1 MTSIEQSFLLRALE
15 GMTWRSTM
23 ANQHSRS
30 PGQYLCVQKSLRA
43 LVWHSGSG
51 LCWRTILH
59 LGHNKLLLPCFKCIL
74 PSRTLKPLYR
84 LFHSPGHHFN
94 LIKMGLVLL
103 MIFSKLPRS
112 PSTPSMQTQ
121 WASWN
126 MNQILASSIQKP
138 LPPHL
143 SKFLFTGLQP
153 CGPRPPS
160 LWPCQAFL
168 CKLRRALPC
177 QWLPHCHPSDL
188 SSKAPPQTGLI

>member
-74 PSRTLKPLYR
+74 PSGTLKPLYR
-84 LFHSPGHHFN
+84 LFHSPGHHFY
-94 LIKMGLVLL
+94 LIKMCMVLL
-103 MIFSKLPRS
+103 MILCLDFI
-112 PSTPSMQTQ
+112 
-121 WASWN
+121 
-126 MNQILASSIQKP
+126 MNTLQIVS
-138 LPPHL
+138 HL
-143 SKFLFTGLQP
+143 SSQP
-153 CGPRPPS
+153 YFVSTITTLS
-160 LWPCQAFL
+160 LI
-168 CKLRRALPC
+168 
-177 QWLPHCHPSDL
+177 H
-188 SSKAPPQTGLI
+188 I